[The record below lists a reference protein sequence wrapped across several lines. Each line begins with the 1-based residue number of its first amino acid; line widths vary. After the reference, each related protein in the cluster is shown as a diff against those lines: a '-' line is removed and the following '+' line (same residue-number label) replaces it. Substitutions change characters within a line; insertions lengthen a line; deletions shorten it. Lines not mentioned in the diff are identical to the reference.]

1 MIALIGM
8 CIGLIY
14 AHDIGYILRKVHT
27 IKLIAS
33 KRRFLLILFSLYS
46 HFLNFLIHINL
57 TVLWKAFLKAYLY
70 KAFIDQFTQ
79 I

>member
-33 KRRFLLILFSLYS
+33 NRRFLLILFSYKPNS
-46 HFLNFLIHINL
+46 
-57 TVLWKAFLKAYLY
+57 VMEGFLKAYLH
-70 KAFIDQFTQ
+70 KAFIDQFAQ